1 MYKKFYSNNQ
11 KTHKEEGDF
20 QTQDMTLN
28 SPININR
35 INLAL

>member
-1 MYKKFYSNNQ
+1 MYKKFYSDNQ
-11 KTHKEEGDF
+11 KTHTEEDEF

-28 SPININR
+28 SPINMNR